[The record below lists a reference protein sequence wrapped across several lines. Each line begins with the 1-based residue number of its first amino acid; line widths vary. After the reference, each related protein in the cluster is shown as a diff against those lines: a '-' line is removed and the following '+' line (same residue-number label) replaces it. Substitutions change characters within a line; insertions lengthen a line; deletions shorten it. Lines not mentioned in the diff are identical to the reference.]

1 LSNKRIL
8 YKIVLII
15 NIIKIQTSK
24 LKLDVQKLI
33 VNILNS
39 HNHEIQK
46 IAVSDYIDFSTAE
59 KGIQI
64 SRKYLQKL
72 RIVIREGKFIN
83 KENEIKFFKS
93 QKPQIYCHLKY
104 YAKLY
109 QYLLQKPRG
118 TDKSKRIF
126 LDAEIKKL
134 QEYYYQNK
142 EFIKYIKQNATF
154 LDEFYF
160 LRGNE
165 NIGLVSD
172 TSHFYTDSEFSTSHD
187 NAVAKIMAYDRLLNH
202 YTYELNDLKKST
214 RKISN
219 NEKLLESLNLTWTS
233 NKIDLIELVY
243 ALIASG
249 AVKGDIKDLA
259 TAFEKILDIDLGN
272 YYRSFLE
279 IRGRKEDFARFL
291 DLLKTSLI
299 KKIREADD

>member
-1 LSNKRIL
+1 MTN
-8 YKIVLII
+8 
-15 NIIKIQTSK
+15 
-24 LKLDVQKLI
+24 
-33 VNILNS
+33 
-39 HNHEIQK
+39 EIQHILDECK
-46 IAVSDYIDFSTAE
+46 LALDEVNEKNLSEFSNVE
-59 KGIQI
+59 KGIKI
-64 SRKYLQKL
+64 SRKYLQQL
-72 RIVIREGKFIN
+72 RVVLRKRNFIN
-83 KENEIKFFKS
+83 KENEILFFKK
-93 QKPQIYCHLKY
+93 QKPFIYGQLKF

-109 QYLLQKPRG
+109 KYLMQKPRG
-118 TDKSKRIF
+118 TDKSKRTY
-126 LDAEIKKL
+126 LDNEIKKL
-134 QEYYYQNK
+134 QEYYYYNS
-142 EFIKYIKQNATF
+142 EFIKYYRQNATF

-160 LRGNE
+160 LRGND
-165 NIGLVSD
+165 NIGLLSD
-172 TSHFYTDSEFSTSHD
+172 TSHFYTDAEFSTSHD
-187 NAVAKIMAYDRLLNH
+187 SAVAKILAYDLLLNH
-202 YTYELNDLKKST
+202 YTNELNDLKKST

-233 NKIDLIELVY
+233 NKIDLIELIY

>member
-1 LSNKRIL
+1 MTN
-8 YKIVLII
+8 
-15 NIIKIQTSK
+15 
-24 LKLDVQKLI
+24 
-33 VNILNS
+33 
-39 HNHEIQK
+39 EIQHILDECK
-46 IAVSDYIDFSTAE
+46 LALDEVNEKNLNDFSNVE
-59 KGIQI
+59 KGIKI
-64 SRKYLQKL
+64 SRKYLQQL
-72 RIVIREGKFIN
+72 RVVLRKRNFIN
-83 KENEIKFFKS
+83 KENEILFFKR
-93 QKPQIYCHLKY
+93 QKPFIYGQLKF

-109 QYLLQKPRG
+109 KYLMQKPRG
-118 TDKSKRIF
+118 TAKSKRSY

-134 QEYYYQNK
+134 QEYYYYNS
-142 EFIKYIKQNATF
+142 EFIKYYRQNATF

-160 LRGNE
+160 LRGND
-165 NIGLVSD
+165 NIGLLSD
-172 TSHFYTDSEFSTSHD
+172 TSHFYTDAEFSTSHD
-187 NAVAKIMAYDRLLNH
+187 NAVAKILAYDLLLNH
-202 YTYELNDLKKST
+202 YTNELNDLKKST

-299 KKIREADD
+299 KKIREADE